1 MLREGFFQDR
11 PNEKAVFESAM
22 LRPPRHLAGQ
32 IQELRAPIRRLNRE
46 FIERMVARMP
56 LRQDLEPEKVSRYLA
71 GIEPFFQDI
80 LNSLHETQDLHAMLN
95 ASGELLNMVLFGVLR
110 QDGGAEE
117 RPPQT

>member
-1 MLREGFFQDR
+1 
-11 PNEKAVFESAM
+11 M
-22 LRPPRHLAGQ
+22 LRPPRHLAAQ

-80 LNSLHETQDLHAMLN
+80 LNSFHETQDLHAMLN

-110 QDGGAEE
+110 QNGGAEE
-117 RPPQT
+117 RPTQT